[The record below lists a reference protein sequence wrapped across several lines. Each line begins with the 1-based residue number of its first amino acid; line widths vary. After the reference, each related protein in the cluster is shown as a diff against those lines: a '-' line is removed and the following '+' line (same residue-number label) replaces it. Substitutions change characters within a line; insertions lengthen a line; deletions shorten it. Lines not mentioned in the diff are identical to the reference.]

1 MQFATAQMKKTCFN
15 PVDKNGVLVYNDTV
29 SNRAGR
35 KTDPAERKL
44 TMDEKE
50 LQSEIYTLTDEE
62 GNELQFEVIASAEV
76 NGITYYAMIPVDDQ
90 PEAEDV
96 YEYVVL
102 KAEKDENGEDILVT
116 IDDDDE
122 FDNIADYFDDM
133 LSDEADY
140 DVNNDDEE

>member
-1 MQFATAQMKKTCFN
+1 
-15 PVDKNGVLVYNDTV
+15 
-29 SNRAGR
+29 
-35 KTDPAERKL
+35 
-44 TMDEKE
+44 MDEKE

-76 NGITYYAMIPVDDQ
+76 NGTVYYAMIPVDDQ

-102 KAEKDENGEDILVT
+102 KEETDEEGEKILVT

-140 DVNNDDEE
+140 DVNNDDED

>member
-1 MQFATAQMKKTCFN
+1 
-15 PVDKNGVLVYNDTV
+15 
-29 SNRAGR
+29 
-35 KTDPAERKL
+35 
-44 TMDEKE
+44 MDEKE

-76 NGITYYAMIPVDDQ
+76 NGTVYYAMIPVDDQ

-102 KAEKDENGEDILVT
+102 KEETDEYGENILVT

-140 DVNNDDEE
+140 DVNNDDED

>member
-1 MQFATAQMKKTCFN
+1 MEEN
-15 PVDKNGVLVYNDTV
+15 
-29 SNRAGR
+29 
-35 KTDPAERKL
+35 KL
-44 TMDEKE
+44 EYDV
-50 LQSEIYTLTDEE
+50 YTLTDEE

-76 NGITYYAMIPVDDQ
+76 NGTVYYAMIPVDDQ

-102 KAEKDENGEDILVT
+102 KEETDEDGEKILVT

-140 DVNNDDEE
+140 DVNNDDED

>member
-1 MQFATAQMKKTCFN
+1 MPC
-15 PVDKNGVLVYNDTV
+15 L
-29 SNRAGR
+29 R
-35 KTDPAERKL
+35 KGST

-76 NGITYYAMIPVDDQ
+76 NGTVYYAMIPVDDQ

-102 KAEKDENGEDILVT
+102 KEETDEDGEKILVT

-140 DVNNDDEE
+140 DVNNDDED